1 MSETFN
7 LPEFKTLNYVLNVE
21 IGKYEKQPERI
32 PFNKLPFEL
41 KVETTIDE
49 KIKKNGAN
57 EIITGRIKGGQR
69 MFFSGLIAVP
79 KFPNWFYGND
89 YEFKNGKKKNS
100 LVLFHFINNNRELV
114 IYYFNNFYKDSRPE
128 RESLVVRLIKFIQ
141 SIM

>member
-1 MSETFN
+1 MSEMFN

-41 KVETTIDE
+41 KVEKTIDE

-79 KFPNWFYGND
+79 KYNNWFYGND
-89 YEFKNGKKKNS
+89 YQFKNGQKKNS
-100 LVLFHFINNNRELV
+100 LVLFHFANNNRELV
-114 IYYFNNFYKDSRPE
+114 IYYFNNFYKDSRVE
-128 RESLVVRLIKFIQ
+128 RELLVIKLIQ

>member
-1 MSETFN
+1 MVSKFN
-7 LPEFKTLNYVLNVE
+7 LPDFKTLNYVLNVE
-21 IGKYEKQPERI
+21 SGKYEKQPERI

-49 KIKKNGAN
+49 IIKRNGAN

-69 MFFSGLIAVP
+69 MFFSGLIAAP

-89 YEFKNGKKKNS
+89 YEFKNNKKKNS
-100 LVLFHFINNNRELV
+100 LVLFHFAYNNQVLV
-114 IYYFNNFYKDSRPE
+114 IYYFNNFYKDSRVE
-128 RESLVVRLIKFIQ
+128 RELLVKKIIQ

>member
-1 MSETFN
+1 MREKFN
-7 LPEFKTLNYVLNVE
+7 LPEFKTINYVLNVE

-49 KIKKNGAN
+49 KIKRNGAN
-57 EIITGRIKGGQR
+57 EIITAGIKGGQR

-89 YEFKNGKKKNS
+89 YEIKNGKKKNS
-100 LVLFHFINNNRELV
+100 LVVFHFANNNRELV
-114 IYYFNNFYKDSRPE
+114 IYYFNNYYKDSRVE

>member
-1 MSETFN
+1 MSESFN

-21 IGKYEKQPERI
+21 IGKYEKQPDLG

-41 KVETTIDE
+41 KVEKTYKPEIV
-49 KIKKNGAN
+49 KNGAN

-79 KFPNWFYGND
+79 KFTNWFYGND
-89 YEFKNGKKKNS
+89 YEFKNGQKKNS
-100 LVLFHFINNNRELV
+100 LVLFHFANNNRELV
-114 IYYFNNFYKDSRPE
+114 IYYFNNYYKDSRVE

>member
-1 MSETFN
+1 MVSKFN
-7 LPEFKTLNYVLNVE
+7 LPEFKTLNYLLNVE

-49 KIKKNGAN
+49 KIKRNGAN

-79 KFPNWFYGND
+79 KFTNWFYGND
-89 YEFKNGKKKNS
+89 YEFTNGQKKNS
-100 LVLFHFINNNRELV
+100 LVLFHFANNNRELV
-114 IYYFNNFYKDSRPE
+114 IYYFNNFYKDSRVE
-128 RESLVVRLIKFIQ
+128 RELLVNKLIQ